1 MQTNVQID
9 SKNLR
14 ASPDPTSVQVY
25 DPRTKT
31 LKVGGCWDYIV
42 IISTENMQSMTIEL
56 FFACFFSQC
65 RWYLSVYSVK

>member
-25 DPRTKT
+25 DPRTRT
-31 LKVGGCWDYIV
+31 LKVSGCWVKHRECAKHGTRSFYLYG
-42 IISTENMQSMTIEL
+42 L
-56 FFACFFSQC
+56 FHNAIGILV
-65 RWYLSVYSVK
+65 YLVSESK

>member
-14 ASPDPTSVQVY
+14 SSPEPTSVQVY

-31 LKVGGCWDYIV
+31 LKVSWYSYYIM
-42 IISTENMQSMTIEL
+42 IKS
-56 FFACFFSQC
+56 
-65 RWYLSVYSVK
+65 

>member
-31 LKVGGCWDYIV
+31 LKVSGCWDKHREYTKHGIRSV
-42 IISTENMQSMTIEL
+42 HLYGL
-56 FFACFFSQC
+56 FHNAVGM
-65 RWYLSVYSVK
+65 LVYVVSES